1 MNIYHNLWNSRYSHY
16 VSIDHP
22 SAGLCTTSFSK
33 SFSPWERTP
42 AAADP
47 LHTNYCLKNHTQC
60 WVISLFIYTFTILQ
74 INKAYSKGF
83 VFFKIA
89 SFHAHAP
96 VSTRNKLNLNS
107 YIKCVSNPL
116 QEKSSNI
123 SSNLSNLLLAV
134 HNNLHRYRHDVINN

>member
-1 MNIYHNLWNSRYSHY
+1 MLFTLCEH
-16 VSIDHP
+16 HP

-33 SFSPWERTP
+33 LFSPWERTP

-89 SFHAHAP
+89 PFHAHAP

-107 YIKCVSNPL
+107 YIECISIHFKRKVLTFLATYTTCFL
-116 QEKSSNI
+116 QFTI
-123 SSNLSNLLLAV
+123 IYIGTV
-134 HNNLHRYRHDVINN
+134 MM